1 MSVNVP
7 KVVAYAVQGPPQGVA
22 VSKVVAYVVMQPGS
36 EEGATPPVHRAFS
49 YAQRVRDIS

>member
-49 YAQRVRDIS
+49 YAQRVRDLS